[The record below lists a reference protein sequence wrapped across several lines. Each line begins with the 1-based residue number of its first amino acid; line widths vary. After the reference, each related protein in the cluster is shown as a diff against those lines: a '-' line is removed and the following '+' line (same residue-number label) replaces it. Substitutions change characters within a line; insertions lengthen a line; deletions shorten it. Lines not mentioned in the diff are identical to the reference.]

1 MGAKTP
7 RQELAVGV
15 QATRLGET
23 YHFPLQRGW
32 PRSPAT
38 AGHGCSVTAGP
49 MPSPSEHRWHQPLG
63 NRGTVKPRPLG
74 LLPLLSLLH
83 PRDPLL
89 GTWLKKLP
97 GVPRTFWNNWVTYL
111 PSCPFCLG
119 EADRIMDL
127 SLHVDLSVGNFELKV
142 NSVLTK
148 GNSCYPSLRMN
159 Q

>member
-1 MGAKTP
+1 MGAKT
-7 RQELAVGV
+7 QELAAGV
-15 QATRLGET
+15 QAMRLGET
-23 YHFPLQRGW
+23 YHLPLQRLAKVPSHSRTW
-32 PRSPAT
+32 
-38 AGHGCSVTAGP
+38 CSVAAGP
-49 MPSPSEHRWHQPLG
+49 MLSPSDHRWHQPLG
-63 NRGTVKPRPLG
+63 KRGTAKPRPLS

-97 GVPRTFWNNWVTYL
+97 GVPRRTFWDNWVTYL

-127 SLHVDLSVGNFELKV
+127 SLHVNLGVGNFELKV

-148 GNSCYPSLRMN
+148 GDSCYPSLRVN